1 MDFTLNESQ
10 IGIQK
15 LAREFAENELAKEIL
30 VRDETRVF
38 PLDLYGKMGGLFVLY
53 PGSGGNFQG
62 GRFHGNCIFSMHLP
76 VLR

>member
-38 PLDLYGKMGGLFVLY
+38 PLDLYGKMAELGLMGLCLLY
-53 PGSGGNFQG
+53 TSN
-62 GRFHGNCIFSMHLP
+62 RDHLYFP
-76 VLR
+76 PHE

>member
-38 PLDLYGKMGGLFVLY
+38 PLDLYGKMAELGLMGLPYSTEYGG
-53 PGSGGNFQG
+53 QG
-62 GRFHGNCIFSMHLP
+62 ADYLSYILA
-76 VLR
+76 L